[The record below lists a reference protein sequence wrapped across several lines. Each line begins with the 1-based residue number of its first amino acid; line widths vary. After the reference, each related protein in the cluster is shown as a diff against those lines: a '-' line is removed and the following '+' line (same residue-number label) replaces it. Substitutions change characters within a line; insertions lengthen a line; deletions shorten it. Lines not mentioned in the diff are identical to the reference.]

1 MADKTNSLRYFAENY
16 LKITDPNGNEVKL
29 KEADFRLLDMMDNIM
44 KNYPNAEVK
53 RVWCRNHYEYVVISK

>member
-1 MADKTNSLRYFAENY
+1 MDFENISLRNFAENY

-29 KEADFRLLDMMDNIM
+29 READFRLLDMMDNIM

-53 RVWCRNHYEYVVISK
+53 RVWCRNHYEYVLISK